1 MRNTVIRVLPMML
14 TTITL
19 AACGSAGYPP
29 PDEYVTTSA
38 AVDVAPPDLPAYS
51 QPPCPGDGYL
61 WTPGYWAW
69 ADGSY
74 YWVPGAWVEPPQ
86 PGFLWTPGYWG
97 WGGSAFVFHEG
108 YWGEHVGFYGGVA
121 YGFGYSGHGYDGGRW
136 DGGHFFYNRSVTN
149 VNVTVVHN
157 VYNSTTIVNN
167 NVTRVSY
174 NGGRGGITARATADE
189 DAAAQAR
196 HVGPVAAQTEQ
207 GRLARANSPSRA
219 AVHPNDLPRTEHA
232 TPNTGDP
239 NLDQRYKSEQDQ
251 LAGKQAQE
259 RQDLQQRQQQ
269 EHQRLSQ
276 QNAAP
281 AKVQQLEQRHQQQ
294 TQALAAKH
302 ARQTQTLKARQQPP
316 RKNR

>member
-1 MRNTVIRVLPMML
+1 
-14 TTITL
+14 
-19 AACGSAGYPP
+19 
-29 PDEYVTTSA
+29 
-38 AVDVAPPDLPAYS
+38 
-51 QPPCPGDGYL
+51 
-61 WTPGYWAW
+61 
-69 ADGSY
+69 
-74 YWVPGAWVEPPQ
+74 
-86 PGFLWTPGYWG
+86 
-97 WGGSAFVFHEG
+97 VFHEG

-121 YGFGYSGHGYDGGRW
+121 YGFGYSGHGYDGGHW

-149 VNVTVVHN
+149 VNVTNVHN

-174 NGGRGGITARATADE
+174 NGGRGGITTRATADE

-196 HVGPVAAQTEQ
+196 HFGPVAAQTEQ
-207 GRLARANSPSRA
+207 GRLARANPQSRA
-219 AVHPNDLPRTEHA
+219 AVHPNDLPRTEHSA
-232 TPNTGDP
+232 PNTGDP
-239 NLDQRYKSEQDQ
+239 NLDQRYKGEQDQ
-251 LAGKQAQE
+251 LASKQAQE

-276 QNAAP
+276 QSAAP

-316 RKNR
+316 RKKG

>member
-1 MRNTVIRVLPMML
+1 MVLA
-14 TTITL
+14 TITL
-19 AACGSAGYPP
+19 AACGGGYPP
-29 PDEYVTTSA
+29 PDESVTASA
-38 AVDVAPPDLPAYS
+38 AVDVAPPDLPVYA

-69 ADGSY
+69 SDGSY
-74 YWVPGAWVEPPQ
+74 YWVPGAWVVPPQ

-97 WGGSAFVFHEG
+97 WSGAVFVFHEG

-149 VNVTVVHN
+149 VNVTVVRN
-157 VYNSTTIVNN
+157 VYNTTTVVNNTTIVNN

-174 NGGRGGITARATADE
+174 NGGRGGIETRATSE
-189 DAAAQAR
+189 EEAAAQAR

-207 GRLARANSPSRA
+207 ARIARANPQSRA
-219 AVHPNDLPRTEHA
+219 AVHPNDLPRAERS
-232 TPNTGDP
+232 TPNTGDAG
-239 NLDQRYKSEQDQ
+239 DQRYRGEQDQ
-251 LAGKQAQE
+251 LAARQAQE

-269 EHQRLSQ
+269 EHQRLTQ

-281 AKVQQLEQRHQQQ
+281 ARVQQLEQRHQQQ

-302 ARQTQTLKARQQPP
+302 ARQTQVLKARQQPP
-316 RKNR
+316 PRKNR